1 MQKSII
7 SIKIIIC
14 QLSTSAGLSLCRCSI
29 QMSVFLSTV
38 QMSVFLIILGL
49 NSLNR
54 IWFFFCWT
62 WYDFIIISDCNIAV
76 RSPPVCRDRRRIS
89 FLYRVRSSALRAN
102 TFSAQQLFY
111 NRRRRRVGSGGGQT
125 EPMTSC
131 QATRLQKWECSE
143 CTEVRGF
150 ESWSKQLSSPV
161 SASQHTHAPAA
172 VAACVF
178 FSFIFSHTITGRLD

>member
-1 MQKSII
+1 MQPTVWTPDVGHSMLTIH
-7 SIKIIIC
+7 C
-14 QLSTSAGLSLCRCSI
+14 THLFLNI
-29 QMSVFLSTV
+29 QPWRDYFRAE
-38 QMSVFLIILGL
+38 QFEQNLI
-49 NSLNR
+49 
-54 IWFFFCWT
+54 FFCWT